1 MHRSWL
7 SPVAFGEW
15 QEKHQIRTVSHS
27 EGLPGNNLPFLLV
40 GRGHFPGLEHSAGYS
55 DLFFLDIAALT
66 PPAPLHR
73 NALVTLTYLLT
84 PRTDLSP
91 HLLVALLPFLK
102 SPLPDAPQTCL

>member
-55 DLFFLDIAALT
+55 DLFFLDIAASRSH
-66 PPAPLHR
+66 PWH
-73 NALVTLTYLLT
+73 
-84 PRTDLSP
+84 LSLEFFI
-91 HLLVALLPFLK
+91 HSFITHTIHV
-102 SPLPDAPQTCL
+102 